1 MDQKTVAS
9 DTKIESEGVRHLF
22 EMPFNLPTLTFKQNN
37 IARWL
42 IIEAPTHLYILHY
55 NSSFNVDSML

>member
-42 IIEAPTHLYILHY
+42 IIEAPTHLYILTA
-55 NSSFNVDSML
+55 LQR

>member
-9 DTKIESEGVRHLF
+9 DAKDESVEVRHQF
-22 EMPFNLPTLTFKQNN
+22 EMPFNLPTLTFKQDK
-37 IARWL
+37 ISRRL

-55 NSSFNVDSML
+55 NSSFIVHSML